1 MGVLFFL
8 DTRRSFPSTREKGGQ
23 RWAPFFVLGFLS
35 TYRDDFWRKFGDF
48 ILTKFEFITMP
59 SNRVVKFKLLVFV
72 VF

>member
-1 MGVLFFL
+1 MG
-8 DTRRSFPSTREKGGQ
+8 S
-23 RWAPFFVLGFLS
+23 FFVLGFLS

-72 VF
+72 FF